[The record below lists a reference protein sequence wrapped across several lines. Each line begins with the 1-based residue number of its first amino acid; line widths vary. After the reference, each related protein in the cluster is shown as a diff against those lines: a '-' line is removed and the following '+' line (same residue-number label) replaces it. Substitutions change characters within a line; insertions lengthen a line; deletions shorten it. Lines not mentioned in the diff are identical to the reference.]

1 MAKRKRNSSVVQRFW
16 FDSKAGKI
24 VEGPAPTRA
33 QLARWPIHSES
44 MAVHPSQREELRRHL
59 EECGVPTEIDADGCP
74 VLTGPEHRRMVAEA
88 RGFYDRNGG
97 YSDPQRR

>member
-1 MAKRKRNSSVVQRFW
+1 MAKKKASTVNRFW
-16 FDSKAGKI
+16 YDSKTGKI

-44 MAVHPSQREELRRHL
+44 MAVNPSQREELRRHL

-74 VLTGPEHRRMVAEA
+74 VLTDAAHRRRVAEA